1 MSLAG
6 AGLGPSAAGH
16 IRGSAHFR
24 QNEKVHQKDRVG
36 DGKGHE
42 TAATARLELQKNLCH
57 AAKSASGKLWH
68 LVLAI
73 KISILCKNGRY

>member
-42 TAATARLELQKNLCH
+42 TAATARLELQKNYLPPRGQV
-57 AAKSASGKLWH
+57 ANYGILFWLWQ
-68 LVLAI
+68 
-73 KISILCKNGRY
+73 